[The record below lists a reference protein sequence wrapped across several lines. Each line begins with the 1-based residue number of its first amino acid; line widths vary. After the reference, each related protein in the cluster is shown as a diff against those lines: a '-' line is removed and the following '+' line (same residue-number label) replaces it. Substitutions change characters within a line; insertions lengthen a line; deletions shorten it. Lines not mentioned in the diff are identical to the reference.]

1 MLGGCKVL
9 RSRQEVLLL
18 EAVLSTELHPF
29 FLCTHLCSNRGSVT
43 HPPQRWVP
51 LKHSSSSTT
60 NQALN
65 NYSLHTTTSF
75 CMFCMISLAINET
88 GDQAAKGQI
97 YKYRQVHSSQRNR
110 SRVSLAASRTGE
122 AKAPWAGLAQSNA
135 VVTGRRHRFLRDL
148 GAGQY
153 ICAEVRV
160 QCPTDQSTLQS
171 FSVKGTSTTAA
182 AHES

>member
-1 MLGGCKVL
+1 ML

-97 YKYRQVHSSQRNR
+97 CKYRQVHSSQRNR
-110 SRVSLAASRTGE
+110 SRVSLAASRTGSKGSVSRSGPKQCSGERQE
-122 AKAPWAGLAQSNA
+122 APLSGGFGGRPVYLCRSEGSVSHRPEHTA
-135 VVTGRRHRFLRDL
+135 VF
-148 GAGQY
+148 
-153 ICAEVRV
+153 
-160 QCPTDQSTLQS
+160 QC
-171 FSVKGTSTTAA
+171 
-182 AHES
+182 